1 MYLLCATMQPLQISA
16 IIKMPKN
23 TDAVFSKEPSLF
35 QVSQSSLKIISE
47 L

>member
-1 MYLLCATMQPLQISA
+1 MQPLQISA

-23 TDAVFSKEPSLF
+23 ADAVFFKGSSLF
-35 QVSQSSLKIISE
+35 QVSQSSSKIINE